1 MAAFTLLHVVISLIG
16 IGTGF
21 VVLYGFL
28 TSNALRR
35 WTQAFL
41 LSSVATNATGFGFP
55 LRPFLPSHVVAILSL
70 VVLALCI
77 YALYGRSL
85 VGVWR
90 AIYVITAVIAL
101 YFNVF
106 VLIVQLFR
114 RVPALTALAPTQSE
128 PPFAIAQGLA
138 FAVFVV
144 LGVMSVRRFRP
155 GTNRGPTGHVG
166 RRVIA

>member
-28 TSNALRR
+28 TSNALPR

-41 LSSVATNATGFGFP
+41 LSTVATNATGFGFP

-70 VVLALCI
+70 AVLALCMW
-77 YALYGRSL
+77 ALYGRSR
-85 VGVWR
+85 VGIWR
-90 AIYVITAVIAL
+90 AIYVVTAVIAL

-138 FAVFVV
+138 FAAFLV
-144 LGVMSVRRFRP
+144 LGVLSVRRFRP
-155 GTNRGPTGHVG
+155 RTDRGPTGHVE
-166 RRVIA
+166 RRAIA

>member
-28 TSNALRR
+28 TSNTLRR

-41 LSSVATNATGFGFP
+41 LSTVATNATGFGFP

-70 VVLALCI
+70 GVLALCI

-85 VGVWR
+85 VGGWR

-144 LGVMSVRRFRP
+144 LGVQSVRRFP
-155 GTNRGPTGHVG
+155 GSTRS
-166 RRVIA
+166 

>member
-1 MAAFTLLHVVISLIG
+1 M
-16 IGTGF
+16 
-21 VVLYGFL
+21 
-28 TSNALRR
+28 
-35 WTQAFL
+35 
-41 LSSVATNATGFGFP
+41 
-55 LRPFLPSHVVAILSL
+55 AILSL
-70 VVLALCI
+70 GVLALCI

-138 FAVFVV
+138 FATFVV
-144 LGVMSVRRFRP
+144 LGVLSVRRFRP
-155 GTNRGPTGHVG
+155 GTDRGPTGHVG
-166 RRVIA
+166 RRAIG